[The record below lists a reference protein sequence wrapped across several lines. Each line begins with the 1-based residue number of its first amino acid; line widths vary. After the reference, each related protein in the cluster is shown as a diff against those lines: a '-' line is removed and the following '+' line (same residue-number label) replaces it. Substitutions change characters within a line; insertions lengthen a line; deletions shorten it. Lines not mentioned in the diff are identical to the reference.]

1 MTNAILKTEG
11 YLIFEIPNFNKNVL
25 ASLNNEHINHFSPKN
40 LEIMLNKNNFQ
51 LINITSSSSR
61 KFGLCVV
68 AQKINN
74 KLIKFSKNYFTI
86 LSDEKFRKKKKFI
99 TTSKIDSNL
108 KTVLY

>member
-1 MTNAILKTEG
+1 M
-11 YLIFEIPNFNKNVL
+11 
-25 ASLNNEHINHFSPKN
+25 NNEHINHFSPKN

-86 LSDEKFRKKKKFI
+86 LSDEKFRKKKKIYNDFQNEL
-99 TTSKIDSNL
+99 NL